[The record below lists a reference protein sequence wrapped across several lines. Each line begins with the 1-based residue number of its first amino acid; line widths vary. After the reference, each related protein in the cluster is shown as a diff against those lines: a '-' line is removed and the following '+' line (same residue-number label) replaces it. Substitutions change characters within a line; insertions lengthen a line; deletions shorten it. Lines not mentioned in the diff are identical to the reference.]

1 MLRRF
6 RDGADLPAIVRCLP
20 ESGGVTWSR
29 NPDWSDARESST
41 SSRFLDAVPAGPV
54 GLLFEGDAG
63 IGKTTLWREAV
74 LEALDRSY
82 CVLSCRPVESE
93 GQLAFTALGDLLEEV
108 PDSATA
114 ELPVPQ
120 RRALEVALL
129 QIDAEGPPP
138 LPRAVSLG
146 VLGVLRA
153 LASSGPLVIALD
165 DLQWLDRPSASTLEF
180 AARRLRGEPIG
191 FVLSR
196 RGAKADAPLALD
208 QTLPPEAVRRLLIG
222 PLDGDSLGRLI
233 RSRFDIH
240 LGHPRFGSWRPRPVE
255 TRTSPSSWPGASRS
269 ATSRSARESPSPFP
283 APCVRSSDVRLAD
296 LAPETHG
303 HPGGI
308 GACAADGCPR
318 RGECPIR
325 GSPGRARRGG
335 RRRPARA

>member
-1 MLRRF
+1 MVEKPILV
-6 RDGADLPAIVRCLP
+6 G
-20 ESGGVTWSR
+20 
-29 NPDWSDARESST
+29 REQELDELA
-41 SSRFLDAVPAGPV
+41 RFLDAVPAGPV
-54 GLLFEGDAG
+54 GLLFEGDAW

-74 LEALDRSY
+74 LGALDRSY

-93 GQLAFTALGDLLEEV
+93 AQLAFTALGDLLEEV

-153 LASSGPLVIALD
+153 LAASGPVVIALD

-191 FVLSR
+191 FVLSC
-196 RGAKADAPLALD
+196 RGAEADVPLALD
-208 QTLPPEAVRRLLIG
+208 ETFPPEAVRRLVIG

-233 RSRFDIH
+233 RSRFDVH
-240 LGHPRFGSWRPRPVE
+240 LGPPALRQLEAASGGNPYFAIELGGIPLGSARARATPARVPR
-255 TRTSPSSWPGASRS
+255 GASMEPSGRS
-269 ATSRSARESPSPFP
+269 
-283 APCVRSSDVRLAD
+283 
-296 LAPETHG
+296 
-303 HPGGI
+303 
-308 GACAADGCPR
+308 
-318 RGECPIR
+318 RGNH
-325 GSPGRARRGG
+325 S
-335 RRRPARA
+335 